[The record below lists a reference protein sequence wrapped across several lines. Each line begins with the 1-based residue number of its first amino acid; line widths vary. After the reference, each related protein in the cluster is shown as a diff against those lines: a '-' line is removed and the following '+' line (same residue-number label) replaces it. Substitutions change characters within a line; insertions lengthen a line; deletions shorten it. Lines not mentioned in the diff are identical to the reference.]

1 MRGRI
6 VNFTQGQEPVSPYAP
21 SGKSRSTTSSADDR
35 VDQAGQAVL
44 DLLGRAADAAD
55 ESNKHALDIAH
66 SLSRQ
71 LRAAEDRIITL
82 EAELKHY
89 KDRTDYAERWLQR
102 IASEIEQRFLSSNEK
117 VEA

>member
-1 MRGRI
+1 MSGRV

-21 SGKSRSTTSSADDR
+21 SGKSRSITSIADDR

-55 ESNKHALDIAH
+55 EHNRHALDIAH
-66 SLSRQ
+66 RLSRQ
-71 LRAAEDRIITL
+71 LRAAEDQIIAL

-89 KDRTDYAERWLQR
+89 KDRTDYAERWLQH
-102 IASEIEQRFLSSNEK
+102 IAGEVEQRFLRGTQKSKE
-117 VEA
+117 